1 MGWRKRPESEKIKRI
16 KKSEMIGIHVTDAN
30 ISSEVEERQKK
41 NFSPGVEKVERITT
55 QDLDSDL
62 KRKVKK

>member
-1 MGWRKRPESEKIKRI
+1 MSWKKGEYKPQIT
-16 KKSEMIGIHVTDAN
+16 KKSSRVSFHIGIVVD
-30 ISSEVEERQKK
+30 EVDERQKK